1 MRGLIPQG
9 IGLYLR
15 HLDPKKSDPTRLAD
29 KYAKRGVS
37 WVAIGGP
44 WHDEKN
50 TVWVNKPLQAQL
62 YTDAFKKVG
71 ISAHIWGYC
80 WHDRI
85 ERFVRNMAE
94 CTNGAVD
101 GWLLDPEL
109 GLKGR
114 PQEAAGLF
122 AQSRAQMGANRV
134 LGMTSYGLPRGHK
147 TFPFEAF
154 AKPGV
159 ANAEVEVDY
168 GSPQLYVV
176 GEAQVKQG
184 LADWKKLGFDVIIPS
199 FGNYKFVAA
208 PGGDETKTAV
218 SKTGP
223 ELDEHLS
230 HFMSSATSIQAMIG
244 WSSGFVTRE
253 QWEVLSKWGRVLKR
267 SP

>member
-1 MRGLIPQG
+1 MKQLPQG

-15 HLDPKKSDPTRLAD
+15 HLDSKKLDPPRLAD
-29 KYAKRGVS
+29 QYAKRGIS

-44 WHDEKN
+44 WHDEN
-50 TVWVNKPLQAQL
+50 NSVWVNKPIQVQNYA
-62 YTDAFKKVG
+62 DAFKTAGV
-71 ISAHIWGYC
+71 SAHVWGYC

-85 ERFVRNMAE
+85 DLFLRNMIE
-94 CTNGAVD
+94 CTNGSVD

-109 GLKGR
+109 GLKNQVR
-114 PQEAAGLF
+114 EANSLF
-122 AQSRAQMGANRV
+122 AQSRAYLGSDRV

-159 ANAEVEVDY
+159 SNAEVEVDY

-208 PGGDETKTAV
+208 PGSDETKTAV

-223 ELDEHLS
+223 ELHEHLS
-230 HFMSSATSIQAMIG
+230 HFMGSASSISALIG

-253 QWEVLSKWGRVLKR
+253 QWEVLSKWGRVLRR